1 MNDVTAEIKATAGDK
16 SAMNALVKRY
26 TDLCALRDGANAKID
41 KAGLR
46 AKLDAANER
55 AEVARREASQ
65 YAAQIQEIRGGGES
79 WLALKR
85 EIGQLAD
92 TVTRLRKSGAK

>member
-1 MNDVTAEIKATAGDK
+1 MTDVTAEIKATAGDK
-16 SAMNALVKRY
+16 SAMNTLVARY
-26 TDLCALRDGANAKID
+26 QRLCTLRDEANAKID

-65 YAAQIQEIRGGGES
+65 YAAQIQEIRGGGVA
-79 WLALKR
+79 WLSLKR

-92 TVTRLRKSGAK
+92 TVMRLRKAGAK